1 MLLIEGGRTAAGEIL
16 IGAPQNGQVGAKPTD
31 TGEKQ
36 APNCR
41 HREDDARS

>member
-1 MLLIEGGRTAAGEIL
+1 MLLMDGGRTTVPEIL
-16 IGAPQNGQVGAKPTD
+16 IGAPQNGRVAAKPTD

-41 HREDDARS
+41 RREDDAHS